1 MEIERK
7 YLVRELPAD
16 LDSYPHVEIEQGYL
30 CTSPTLRIRR
40 MGDAY
45 ILTVK
50 ERIPQSNPDHLRITY
65 GSHSDHLRTSTA
77 AAIVNREEEFSL
89 SADNYNLLKS
99 KCDGNLVCKTRYRI
113 PLSISSSHLPGSV
126 GDTACDRSGAKI
138 GEGDRSEGVVEEYV
152 AELDLF
158 HGLHEGLRLVE
169 VEFPTTEAAD
179 RFTPPSWFGPDVSS
193 DSRYRNSWLA
203 FNNS

>member
-40 MGDAY
+40 MGDVF

-50 ERIPQSNPDHLRITY
+50 EHLA
-65 GSHSDHLRTSTA
+65 GTSTA
-77 AAIVNREEEFSL
+77 IQNREEEFTMPRS
-89 SADNYNLLKS
+89 SYERLKA
-99 KCDGNLVCKTRYRI
+99 KCDGNLVSKTRYRI
-113 PLSISSSHLPGSV
+113 PLADGL
-126 GDTACDRSGAKI
+126 
-138 GEGDRSEGVVEEYV
+138 V

-158 HGLHEGLRLVE
+158 HGAHQGLRLVE
-169 VEFPTTEAAD
+169 VEFPSVEAAD
-179 RFTPPSWFGPDVSS
+179 AFIPPSWFGEDVST
-193 DSRYRNSWLA
+193 DPRYRNSYLA
-203 FNNS
+203 QFSILNSQFSI